1 MLDRPRRYEDPGRP
15 LEYSSRRFWTEAL
28 ALRGSAT
35 ERVMPNVL
43 AFGLIALVVYLID
56 QKLDSLEGG
65 LRVPVGPYEVA
76 GVLLG
81 LILVARSSAGYDR
94 WWEARKAWGGI
105 VNQSRNLAVA
115 GLSYGPSDPEWRD
128 RFVRWSAAFCHS
140 CRAFLRDET
149 EVPELVTLLGQA
161 DADRV
166 MASQHMP
173 TFVSKVL
180 AEMLEQAHRSGGMD
194 RFAFIQADRER
205 SSLIDHLGVCERIK
219 RTPLAM
225 VFAIKTRRFI
235 LLFLV
240 TMPVALLDKF
250 AEGQLI
256 LVPVVTMLVSYPI
269 LGLDQIGVELQ
280 YPFSTKSLS
289 HLPINAICGTIEGN
303 LLALLDE
310 PDARQF
316 SSDNS
321 SPLPSTEPTRRAM

>member
-1 MLDRPRRYEDPGRP
+1 MIDWPRRYEDPGRP
-15 LEYSSRRFWTEAL
+15 LEYSSRRFWSEAL
-28 ALRGSAT
+28 AVRGSAT

-43 AFGLIALVVYLID
+43 AFGLIGLAVYLAD
-56 QKLDSLEGG
+56 KWLDEHGWG

-81 LILVARSSAGYDR
+81 LILVARSRAGYDR

-115 GLSYGPSDPEWRD
+115 GLSYGPTDPEWRD

-149 EVPELVTLLGQA
+149 EIPELVPLLGKA
-161 DADRV
+161 DADRI

-180 AEMLEQAHRSGGMD
+180 ADMLEQAHRRGEMD

-205 SSLIDHLGVCERIK
+205 ATLIDHLGVCERIK
-219 RTPLAM
+219 KTPLAM
-225 VFAIKTRRFI
+225 VFAIKARRFI

-240 TMPVALLDKF
+240 TMPVALLGKF
-250 AEGQLI
+250 TEGQLY
-256 LVPVVTMLVSYPI
+256 LVPLVTMLVSYPI

-289 HLPINAICGTIEGN
+289 HLPLNAICGTIEGN

-310 PDARQF
+310 PDSRDLATDEL
-316 SSDNS
+316 SSS
-321 SPLPSTEPTRRAM
+321 EPTRRAI